1 MARSHYAFF
10 RGCRCVACVFPV
22 TFFADSDSTRVRLP
36 HTHNYSNYTA
46 TSKMQVDNREQST
59 DTSCSPPAIK
69 KVSISRVHDRAV
81 DVFTKV
87 HQLASILYYTIH
99 VHDPHGADCSPVQG
113 AHCWAAAAAF
123 SSGISSGVLHCP
135 LPVVRLSYRVRP
147 DLVLITFQ
155 SPATRGQAWDQPQWQ
170 RQLLPCSSR
179 ARYQGSRTGPRRPCR
194 AGLRWASPR

>member
-1 MARSHYAFF
+1 M
-10 RGCRCVACVFPV
+10 
-22 TFFADSDSTRVRLP
+22 
-36 HTHNYSNYTA
+36 
-46 TSKMQVDNREQST
+46 ST
-59 DTSCSPPAIK
+59 DTRKHSTHDLLLSPPAIK
-69 KVSISRVHDRAV
+69 KSRYRASIRVAQWKSRYRASISRAV
-81 DVFTKV
+81 DVFTNV
-87 HQLASILYYTIH
+87 HYLASIQYYTIH
-99 VHDPHGADCSPVQG
+99 VHDPHRADCSPVQG

-155 SPATRGQAWDQPQWQ
+155 SPATRGQARDQPQWQ